1 MTRRNLLIASAVSLL
16 ACTAHAAT
24 VGNEGFTVP
33 PFKCFGAVAKNRY
46 ELTAAES
53 DLSGASYDPE
63 TGNVFVV
70 NNGDRKVYE
79 ISRSSEIDVRSN
91 VLTSC
96 GSLRSN
102 ASALSRRTGTNLP
115 PRRATFPGRVTTRRR
130 ATCSW

>member
-1 MTRRNLLIASAVSLL
+1 MTIFRGSARFPHSWSAPARRTKQPPPNMTRRNLLIASAVSLL

-24 VGNEGFTVP
+24 VGNEDFTVP

-79 ISRSSEIDVRSN
+79 ISGSGYAYNTVR
-91 VLTSC
+91 V
-96 GSLRSN
+96 GV
-102 ASALSRRTGTNLP
+102 
-115 PRRATFPGRVTTRRR
+115 FPNPGAYV
-130 ATCSW
+130 